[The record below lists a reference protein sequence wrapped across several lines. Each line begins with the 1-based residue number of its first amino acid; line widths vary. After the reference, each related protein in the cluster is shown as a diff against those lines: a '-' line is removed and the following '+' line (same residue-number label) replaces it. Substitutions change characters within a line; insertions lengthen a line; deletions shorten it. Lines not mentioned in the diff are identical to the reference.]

1 MLFLEV
7 VAIFR
12 FRCTKNL
19 FNFVSN
25 LLDMEAILIKVKDKS
40 ERDFISDLL
49 KRMKIDS
56 KVLNLEEKEDIAFG
70 EMMSKIDRTQ
80 KVSRDKVMAKLGRP

>member
-1 MLFLEV
+1 M
-7 VAIFR
+7 
-12 FRCTKNL
+12 
-19 FNFVSN
+19 
-25 LLDMEAILIKVKDKS
+25 KDKS

>member
-1 MLFLEV
+1 
-7 VAIFR
+7 
-12 FRCTKNL
+12 
-19 FNFVSN
+19 
-25 LLDMEAILIKVKDKS
+25 MEAILIKVKDKS